1 MLEEKGRRDHE
12 EMAEFSVKFYY
23 TNQVIGQANIRS
35 KTSDVISSWRARTI
49 LICLWKPSS
58 LT

>member
-23 TNQVIGQANIRS
+23 TNQVIGQANN
-35 KTSDVISSWRARTI
+35 KTVKQVMLSVPGEHGRY
-49 LICLWKPSS
+49 
-58 LT
+58 

>member
-23 TNQVIGQANIRS
+23 TNQVIGQTNIGS
-35 KTSDVISSWRARTI
+35 KASDVISSWRALTI